1 MRQPLPDFLSKHT
14 VLVPSIIE
22 SKRDAGFELLIYS
35 ARGRY
40 RIYCNGMVDYAIRP
54 HDPRYLM
61 GGPSLQWSADDPKLL
76 SLCFQEE
83 IAWAEAFEE
92 ELPPPR
98 RFQIITIN
106 QSYVIAESFEIESI
120 PIPPEQQQFQS
131 EYPPYVA
138 QANQPT
144 PLEPIDWNSLQIS
157 FKHLSA
163 SETKQDSNS

>member
-76 SLCFQEE
+76 SPCFQEE
-83 IAWAEAFEE
+83 IAWALAFDEEA
-92 ELPPPR
+92 PPPR

-106 QSYVIAESFEIESI
+106 QSYVIAESFEIEVLPLS
-120 PIPPEQQQFQS
+120 PDHDLRN
-131 EYPPYVA
+131 EYPRLLA
-138 QANQPT
+138 EASAPT
-144 PLEPIDWNSLQIS
+144 PPTPIDWNSLQIS
-157 FKHLSA
+157 FRHLA
-163 SETKQDSNS
+163 PPEAKTDSDA